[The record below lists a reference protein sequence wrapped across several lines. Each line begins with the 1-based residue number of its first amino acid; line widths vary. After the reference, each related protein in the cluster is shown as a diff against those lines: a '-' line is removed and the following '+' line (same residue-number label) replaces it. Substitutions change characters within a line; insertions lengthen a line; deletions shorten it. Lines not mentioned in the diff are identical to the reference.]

1 MGLTTTSRGG
11 CGLRD
16 NPNICAFPSIW
27 GDDGDDAETE
37 SEGPKPT
44 PTSNCVVS
52 DTSTSGCAF
61 TYESDKDGEGGAACK
76 DVYLEFVDEL
86 GVLEIVARVRLPAFI
101 VADASS
107 IGLGNPTKV
116 GVRAGMDGSTA
127 SVGIHSAEVSFR
139 VVVVVIDGGHAFTR
153 LVDASLDAEQGNMS

>member
-1 MGLTTTSRGG
+1 LTTTSRGG
-11 CGLRD
+11 CGLGD
-16 NPNICAFPSIW
+16 NPNICAFTSIW
-27 GDDGDDAETE
+27 GDHAETE

-44 PTSNCVVS
+44 PTSNCVAS

-76 DVYLEFVDEL
+76 DVYLELVDEL
-86 GVLEIVARVRLPAFI
+86 GVLEIIAWVRLSAFI

-107 IGLGNPTKV
+107 IGWGNPTKV
-116 GVRAGMDGSTA
+116 GVKAGIDRSTA

-139 VVVVVIDGGHAFTR
+139 AVGVVIDGGHAFTQ
-153 LVDASLDAEQGNMS
+153 LVDATLDVEQGSMS